1 MLNRQE
7 LEALMLQKQN
17 EVGSFKETRREKYQE
32 RRINRLS
39 KFTPKMQLVIDTLT
53 LWGLRFTLCEILHSP
68 KQSQRITT
76 DIFVPDANI
85 VIRQVDVDDEI
96 EMSKCQ
102 LYYNSM
108 KACYYPLFVRSNETE
123 DFIITKMNNLVC
135 KAMETPRQ
143 GFKFVKFLPP
153 KREKRKRV
161 IR

>member
-1 MLNRQE
+1 MLNQQE

-108 KACYYPLFVRSNETE
+108 KSCYYPLFVRSNEPE
-123 DFIITKMNNLVC
+123 GFIITKMNNLVC
-135 KAMETPRQ
+135 KAMETPRH